1 MKYKKYFMM
10 LLIILLLSFFKL
22 ENVSASTKFKVCT
35 NLTEASYL
43 RITPGG
49 TELRDVDGERVLLKN
64 PSTMEVLDTVNQGG
78 VQYYKIYANYYSSNY
93 TGYIKSNWVTGCKV
107 SSSLI
112 YL

>member
-1 MKYKKYFMM
+1 MKLKKYFFA
-10 LLIILLLSFFKL
+10 LTLILLLSFLKV
-22 ENVSASTKFKVCT
+22 ENVSASTKFKICR

-43 RITPGG
+43 RATPGG

-93 TGYIKSNWVTGCKV
+93 TGYIHIDIVKQY
-107 SSSLI
+107 LI
-112 YL
+112 IMMIV